1 MKTCLRKRKKE
12 KLVEKK
18 KTSENLVRTDDEV
31 QLLLK
36 TVLDFKNKKMYDGI
50 DWESIKDKYDII
62 KNNFVSSIP
71 EEEKKEE
78 FPHEKSEFTKDRVS
92 TKIKGIRVKY
102 RKALDEGRL
111 SGGGR
116 VVATFFDICSQIWS
130 GSPATESMESG
141 VETVVSNQSEESIV
155 RESSSLIN
163 HKIDS
168 MDTGFLTDEESNADE
183 SEPTS
188 STPAVGEVASYSE
201 KMKAMLNERRNK
213 KITKKI
219 PLD

>member
-1 MKTCLRKRKKE
+1 M
-12 KLVEKK
+12 
-18 KTSENLVRTDDEV
+18 
-31 QLLLK
+31 
-36 TVLDFKNKKMYDGI
+36 
-50 DWESIKDKYDII
+50 
-62 KNNFVSSIP
+62 
-71 EEEKKEE
+71 
-78 FPHEKSEFTKDRVS
+78 
-92 TKIKGIRVKY
+92 
-102 RKALDEGRL
+102 
-111 SGGGR
+111 
-116 VVATFFDICSQIWS
+116 FDIWS

-155 RESSSLIN
+155 GESSSLIN

-188 STPAVGEVASYSE
+188 STPAVGEVASSRE